1 MAENER
7 NLEDQK
13 CRPLSDEE
21 FAEYQKEQQ
30 KKDRKVWRILNA
42 IWEVINGFFS

>member
-7 NLEDQK
+7 NQEEQE

-21 FAEYQKEQQ
+21 FAEYRKNQQ
-30 KKDRKVWRILNA
+30 RKDRKVWMILNA
-42 IWEVINGFFS
+42 LWEVIDCFFS